1 MLVEPSALGL
11 MVNAVVQCHGG
22 LPTRL
27 LQILREVQDSLTWLS
42 PEAMDAVADALGLSP
57 DKVRRV
63 AEFYSFLYTVPR
75 GSYDILF
82 SDNITDRMLGS
93 RQLLRY
99 LCDKL
104 DVGIGQPRAD
114 GRVTVGITSCTGMC
128 DQGPAAL
135 VNGYALTALDKPR
148 LDRIADLVNQLVP
161 LAEWPREYFEVTTNI
176 RRADILLGR
185 HFADGTALRAV
196 LKRGPQAILEELVK
210 SGLRGQGGA
219 GFKLA
224 LKWRSC
230 RDALGEVKYVVCNA
244 DEGEPG
250 TFKDRVLMQEYADLV
265 FEGMT
270 LCGRVI
276 SAKQGFV
283 YLRGEY
289 RYLLEPLKATLQRRR
304 EIGLLGK
311 NILGDPGFDF
321 DIDIHLGAGAYV
333 CGEESALIESLEGK
347 HGTPRIRPPFPTT
360 HGYLNKP
367 TVVNNVET
375 FAVTAKIAAEGGAWF
390 ASRGTAESKGTKLL
404 SVSGDC
410 ERPGIYEYPFGVT
423 VRRVLEDCGA
433 RDAQGVQMAGPAGH
447 TISPKQYD
455 RRICF
460 DDLSTGGSFMVFAKH
475 RDILDGMRN
484 FAHFF
489 VHESCG
495 FCTPCRVGT
504 SLLRDLVD
512 KVHTGHGARSDLD
525 EMRRLGRI
533 MKAGSHCGL
542 GQTAPNSV
550 LDSLDQFPEVW
561 ERRLRSTTYEP
572 AFDLDA
578 ALGEARRLSG
588 RDDPGAHLL
597 DEHDDL
603 IRLAKLLA
611 AQDAPVISDDER
623 NLLGAM
629 P

>member
-1 MLVEPSALGL
+1 MAEPDALTRTVHEIVER
-11 MVNAVVQCHGG
+11 HGG
-22 LPTRL
+22 MPTRL

-42 PEAMDAVADALGLSP
+42 PETLDAVAGELGVP
-57 DKVRRV
+57 PNKVRSV
-63 AEFYSFLYTVPR
+63 AEFYSFLYTAPR

-82 SDNITDRMLGS
+82 SDNITDRMLGN
-93 RQLLRY
+93 RELLHS
-99 LCDKL
+99 LCDRL
-104 DVGIGQPRAD
+104 GVEIGKTRAD
-114 GRVTVGITSCTGMC
+114 GVVTVSVTSCTGMC

-135 VNGYALTALDKPR
+135 VNGYALTRLDQPR
-148 LDRIADLVNQLVP
+148 LDRIVDLVNSQTP
-161 LAEWPREYFEVTTNI
+161 LAEWPREFFEVTSNI

-185 HFADGTALRAV
+185 HFADGSALRAT
-196 LKRGPQAILEELVK
+196 LKHGQEAVLEELMK

-219 GFKLA
+219 GFKSA
-224 LKWRSC
+224 AKWMSC
-230 RDALGEVKYVVCNA
+230 RNAPGEEKYVVCNA

-250 TFKDRVLMQEYADLV
+250 TFKDRVLMQDFADLV

-270 LCGRVI
+270 LCGRVVG
-276 SAKQGFV
+276 ARQGFV

-289 RYLLEPLKATLQRRR
+289 RYLLDSLEATLQRRR
-304 EIGLLGK
+304 EAGLLGEA
-311 NILGDPGFDF
+311 ILGEPGFNF

-347 HGTPRIRPPFPTT
+347 HGVPRIRPPFPTT

-375 FAVTAKIAAEGGAWF
+375 FAAAAKIAVEGGDWF

-404 SVSGDC
+404 SLSGDC

-433 RDAQGVQMAGPAGH
+433 PDAQGIQMAGPAGH
-447 TISPKQYD
+447 MISPRQFD

-460 DDLSTGGSFMVFAKH
+460 EDLATGGSFMEFSYR
-475 RDILDGMRN
+475 RDILDGVRN
-484 FAHFF
+484 FAQFF

-504 SLLRDLVD
+504 SLMRDLVT
-512 KVHTGHGARSDLD
+512 KVHTGHGTRYDLE
-525 EMRRLGRI
+525 EMRKLGRI
-533 MKAGSHCGL
+533 MQVACHCGL
-542 GQTAPNSV
+542 GQTAPNPV
-550 LDSLDQFPEVW
+550 LDSLDQFPEAW
-561 ERRLRSTTYEP
+561 ERRLRSTAFEP

-578 ALGEARRLSG
+578 ALEQARRLTG
-588 RDDPGAHLL
+588 RDDPDAYLR
-597 DEHDDL
+597 EQDL
-603 IRLAKLLA
+603 MI
-611 AQDAPVISDDER
+611 
-623 NLLGAM
+623 GAM

>member
-1 MLVEPSALGL
+1 MAESDTLTQTVHDI
-11 MVNAVVQCHGG
+11 VQRHGG
-22 LPTRL
+22 MPTRL
-27 LQILREVQDSLTWLS
+27 LQILRDVQDRLTWLAPETLECVAEELGIS
-42 PEAMDAVADALGLSP
+42 PV
-57 DKVRRV
+57 KVRGV
-63 AEFYSFLYTVPR
+63 AEFYSFLYTAPR

-82 SDNITDRMLGS
+82 SDNITDRMLGN
-93 RQLLRY
+93 RALLHY
-99 LCDKL
+99 LCDRL
-104 DVGIGQPRAD
+104 GVGIGETRVD
-114 GRVTVGITSCTGMC
+114 GVVTVGTTSCTGMC

-135 VNGYALTALDKPR
+135 INGYALTRLDKPR
-148 LDRIADLVNQLVP
+148 LDQIAELVNGQIP
-161 LAEWPREYFEVTTNI
+161 LTQWPREFFEVVSNI

-185 HFADGTALRAV
+185 HFADGAALRAV
-196 LKRGPQAILEELVK
+196 LKRGPELILEEMVK

-219 GFKLA
+219 GFKSA
-224 LKWRSC
+224 AKWISC
-230 RDALGEVKYVVCNA
+230 RNAPGEVKYVVCNA

-250 TFKDRVLMQEYADLV
+250 TFKDRVLMQDFADLV

-276 SAKQGFV
+276 GARQGFV

-289 RYLLEPLKATLQRRR
+289 RYLLDALRETLRRR
-304 EIGLLGK
+304 HEVGLLGDA
-311 NILGDPGFDF
+311 ILGDPTFGF

-347 HGTPRIRPPFPTT
+347 HGVPRIRPPFPTT

-375 FAVTAKIAAEGGAWF
+375 FAAAAKIAVEGGAWF

-404 SVSGDC
+404 SLSGDC

-433 RDAQGVQMAGPAGH
+433 PDAQGIQMAGPAGH
-447 TISPKQYD
+447 MISARQFD

-460 DDLSTGGSFMVFAKH
+460 EDLATGGSFMVFNQR
-475 RDILDGMRN
+475 RDILDGIRN
-484 FAHFF
+484 FTQFF

-504 SLLRDLVD
+504 SLMRDLVT
-512 KVHTGHGARSDLD
+512 KVHAGHGTRYDLE
-525 EMRRLGRI
+525 EMRTLGRI
-533 MKAGSHCGL
+533 MQVACHCGL
-542 GQTAPNSV
+542 GQTAPNPV
-550 LDSLDQFPEVW
+550 LDSLEQFPDAW
-561 ERRLRSTTYEP
+561 ERRLRSTIFEP

-578 ALGEARRLSG
+578 ALEQARWLTG
-588 RDDPGAHLL
+588 RDDANAHLR
-597 DEHDDL
+597 E
-603 IRLAKLLA
+603 
-611 AQDAPVISDDER
+611 QAPTT
-623 NLLGAM
+623 GAT

>member
-1 MLVEPSALGL
+1 MAEPDALIQT
-11 MVNAVVQCHGG
+11 VHDIVQRHGS

-27 LQILREVQDSLTWLS
+27 LQILRDVQDCLTWLS
-42 PEAMDAVADALGLSP
+42 PEALERVAQELDISP
-57 DKVRRV
+57 VKVHSV
-63 AEFYSFLYTVPR
+63 AEFYSFLYTAPR

-82 SDNITDRMLGS
+82 SDNITDRMLGN
-93 RQLLRY
+93 RELLHY
-99 LCDKL
+99 LCDRL
-104 DVGIGQPRAD
+104 GVGIGETRAD
-114 GRVTVGITSCTGMC
+114 GVVTVGTTSCTGMC

-135 VNGYALTALDKPR
+135 VNGYALTRLDQPR
-148 LDRIADLVNQLVP
+148 LDRIVERVNGQIP
-161 LAEWPREYFEVTTNI
+161 LTQWPREFFEVVSNI

-185 HFADGTALRAV
+185 HFADGAALRAV
-196 LKRGPQAILEELVK
+196 LKRGPEAILEELVK

-219 GFKLA
+219 GFRSGA
-224 LKWRSC
+224 KWVSC
-230 RDALGEVKYVVCNA
+230 RNAPGEVKYVVCNA

-250 TFKDRVLMQEYADLV
+250 TFKDRVLMQEFADLV

-276 SAKQGFV
+276 GARQGFV

-289 RYLLEPLKATLQRRR
+289 RYLLDALQATLQRRR
-304 EIGLLGK
+304 EAGLLGEA
-311 NILGDPGFDF
+311 ILGDPTFGF

-347 HGTPRIRPPFPTT
+347 HGVPRIRPPFPTT

-375 FAVTAKIAAEGGAWF
+375 FATAAKIAVEGGAWF

-404 SVSGDC
+404 SLSGDC

-433 RDAQGVQMAGPAGH
+433 RDAQGIQMAGPAGH
-447 TISPKQYD
+447 MISAKQFD

-460 DDLSTGGSFMVFAKH
+460 EDLATGGSFMVFDQS
-475 RDILDGMRN
+475 RDILDGIRN
-484 FAHFF
+484 FTHFF

-504 SLLRDLVD
+504 SLMRDLVT
-512 KVHTGHGARSDLD
+512 KVHTGHGTRYDLE
-525 EMRRLGRI
+525 EMRKLGRI
-533 MKAGSHCGL
+533 MRVACHCGL
-542 GQTAPNSV
+542 GQTAPNPV
-550 LDSLDQFPEVW
+550 LDSLDQFPESW
-561 ERRLRSTTYEP
+561 ERRLRSTAFEP

-578 ALGEARRLSG
+578 ALEQARQLTG
-588 RDDPGAHLL
+588 RDDSDAHWREQELTTGAT
-597 DEHDDL
+597 
-603 IRLAKLLA
+603 
-611 AQDAPVISDDER
+611 P
-623 NLLGAM
+623 
-629 P
+629 

>member
-1 MLVEPSALGL
+1 MAEPDALIQT
-11 MVNAVVQCHGG
+11 VHDIVQRHGG

-27 LQILREVQDSLTWLS
+27 LQILRDVQDCLTWLS
-42 PEAMDAVADALGLSP
+42 PEALERVAQELDISP
-57 DKVRRV
+57 VKVHSV
-63 AEFYSFLYTVPR
+63 AEFYSFLYTAPR

-82 SDNITDRMLGS
+82 SDNITDRMLGN
-93 RQLLRY
+93 RELLHY
-99 LCDKL
+99 LCDRL
-104 DVGIGQPRAD
+104 GIGIGETRAD
-114 GRVTVGITSCTGMC
+114 GVVTVGTTSCTGMC

-135 VNGYALTALDKPR
+135 VNGYALTRLDQPR
-148 LDRIADLVNQLVP
+148 LDRIVERVNGQIP
-161 LAEWPREYFEVTTNI
+161 LTQWPREFFEVVSNI

-185 HFADGTALRAV
+185 HFADGAALRAV
-196 LKRGPQAILEELVK
+196 LKRGLEAILEELVK

-219 GFKLA
+219 GFRSGA
-224 LKWRSC
+224 KWVSC
-230 RDALGEVKYVVCNA
+230 RNAPGEVKYVVCNA

-250 TFKDRVLMQEYADLV
+250 TFKDRVLMQEFADLV

-276 SAKQGFV
+276 GARQGFV

-289 RYLLEPLKATLQRRR
+289 RYLLDALQATLQRRR
-304 EIGLLGK
+304 EAGLLGEA
-311 NILGDPGFDF
+311 ILGDPTFSF

-347 HGTPRIRPPFPTT
+347 HGVPRIRPPFPTT

-375 FAVTAKIAAEGGAWF
+375 FATAAKIAVEGGAWF

-404 SVSGDC
+404 SLSGDC

-433 RDAQGVQMAGPAGH
+433 RDAQGIQMAGPAGH
-447 TISPKQYD
+447 MISAKQFD

-460 DDLSTGGSFMVFAKH
+460 EDLATGGSFMVFDQS
-475 RDILDGMRN
+475 RDILDGIRN
-484 FAHFF
+484 FTHFF

-504 SLLRDLVD
+504 SLLRDLVT
-512 KVHTGHGARSDLD
+512 KVHTGHGTRYDLE
-525 EMRRLGRI
+525 EMRKLGQI
-533 MKAGSHCGL
+533 MRVACHCGL
-542 GQTAPNSV
+542 GQTAPNPV
-550 LDSLDQFPEVW
+550 LDSLDQFPESW
-561 ERRLRSTTYEP
+561 ERRLRATTFEP

-578 ALGEARRLSG
+578 ALEQARQLTG
-588 RDDPGAHLL
+588 RDDSDAHWREQELTTGAT
-597 DEHDDL
+597 
-603 IRLAKLLA
+603 
-611 AQDAPVISDDER
+611 P
-623 NLLGAM
+623 
-629 P
+629 